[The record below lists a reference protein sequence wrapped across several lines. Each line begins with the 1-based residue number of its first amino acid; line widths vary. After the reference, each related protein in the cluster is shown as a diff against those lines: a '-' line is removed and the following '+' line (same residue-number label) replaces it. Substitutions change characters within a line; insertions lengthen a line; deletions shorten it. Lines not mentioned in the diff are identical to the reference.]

1 MAAESSS
8 GNKAGPRDTG
18 HDQAET
24 SIDDLI
30 RDILND
36 AGVSPESGVGGRTPA
51 ASLIETVIAHPRG
64 TSHTSTLERLLL
76 AEAVASALAEA
87 LAPALAEALA
97 PHVMKVME
105 RSTTS
110 EPADKSATPAHRPS
124 ERGRKS

>member
-8 GNKAGPRDTG
+8 ANRAGSRETG
-18 HDQAET
+18 QDQAES
-24 SIDDLI
+24 SIDELI

-36 AGVSPESGVGGRTPA
+36 AGVSPESGVRGRTPA
-51 ASLIETVIAHPRG
+51 ASLIETVIANPRG
-64 TSHTSTLERLLL
+64 RSHASTLERLLL

-105 RSTTS
+105 QSAKT
-110 EPADKSATPAHRPS
+110 EPADKGTAPTHRPS